1 MYIHVG
7 INVLLK
13 RADVTNIFYM
23 QDKVG
28 METFTKSIIS
38 PRRESAKLVPVST
51 LLFVNPW
58 GGIVG
63 GGECT
68 ISWNSLSNAIM
79 LNIDQN
85 TQSTL
90 EMHILIQYRF
100 KFIHTM
106 AINPLWEYL
115 KSYDEIRT
123 CM

>member
-1 MYIHVG
+1 
-7 INVLLK
+7 
-13 RADVTNIFYM
+13 
-23 QDKVG
+23 
-28 METFTKSIIS
+28 ME
-38 PRRESAKLVPVST
+38 
-51 LLFVNPW
+51 
-58 GGIVG
+58 GGG
-63 GGECT
+63 EGECT